1 MKSTAFFFAA
11 ATGALVLPTYAAD
24 PTRGELL
31 YETHCI
37 GCHSTQVHW
46 RDQRLAV
53 DWITLN
59 TQVRRWQNTIRLDW
73 SDEDVTAV
81 AAYLN
86 NMYYGFPKRE
96 PSKTLSRGRAE

>member
-59 TQVRRWQNTIRLDW
+59 TQVRRWQSTVRLDW

-81 AAYLN
+81 ASYLN
-86 NMYYGFPKRE
+86 KLFYDFPERD
-96 PSKTLSRGRAE
+96 PNKTLSLGRTE